1 MTATPIESFPITTVA
16 ERIDRHLGRVYR
28 SADDAQLER
37 VRDRILATFGLDGAL
52 TFTPR
57 TALPGE
63 SEVLLITYGDSVVE
77 HDRIDGHLRSLAS
90 LVDGPLDDLI
100 ETVHILPF
108 FVSSSD
114 GGFSIVD
121 YRAIAEGLGDW
132 PDLQALAKSRGLMVD
147 LVCNHGSAQSDWF
160 ASFIA
165 DEAPFR
171 DWYTTADADADTTSV
186 VRPRTHDLLLPVETA
201 GGTRHAW
208 ATFSH
213 DQIDFDFSN
222 PDVLV
227 EFCSILHHYLH
238 EGGATRVRLDAI
250 AYLWKQLG
258 TTCVHLPE
266 THEIVKLFR
275 TLVDAMGNEAEGPGA
290 LLITETNV
298 PHDQNVAYFGDGD
311 EAQVIYNFTLAPLI
325 VWSVLAERGDA
336 LTGWLGR
343 LEALPAGCTFL
354 NFIASHDGIGL
365 RPIEDLVSPDELQ
378 VLLDRASA
386 TGGDW
391 SMYSAPGGP
400 RPYELNVSLADLL
413 SGTDGET
420 WHRFVAAHAVMLAVQ
435 GVPAFYIHSLFSTPG
450 DIETVARTEHK
461 RDINR
466 VQLERSVIDE
476 RISSGWRR
484 DVFAGL
490 GDLIRL
496 RRGQSAFAPEA
507 DQIVHVLHPGVVAI
521 ERRSSTQRLL
531 AIQNVT
537 GSEITLGVPDW
548 ASTHDLVSGTD
559 LGSGTD
565 LVRDRALVLAPWQTA
580 WLA

>member
-1 MTATPIESFPITTVA
+1 MPEPDPTRTVSG
-16 ERIDRHLGRVYR
+16 RVDRHLARIYG
-28 SADDAQLER
+28 SLDDDRLDR
-37 VRDRILATFGLDGAL
+37 VRDRILATFGLDGARSYE
-52 TFTPR
+52 PR
-57 TALPGE
+57 TALPTQ
-63 SEVLLITYGDSVVE
+63 SETLLITYGDSVVE
-77 HDRIDGHLRSLAS
+77 TGRGEGHLRSLAR

-121 YRAIAEGLGDW
+121 YRAIADGLGDW
-132 PDLQALAKSRGLMVD
+132 GDLRSLASHRGLMVD

-160 ASFIA
+160 ASFVA

-171 DWYTTADADADTTSV
+171 DWYMTAAADADTSSV
-186 VRPRTHDLLLPVETA
+186 VRPRTHPLLLGVDTPN
-201 GGTRHAW
+201 GTRHAW

-227 EFCSILHHYLH
+227 EFCSILHFYLH
-238 EGGATRVRLDAI
+238 EGAATRVRLDAI

-258 TTCVHLPE
+258 TSCVHLPQ
-266 THEIVKLFR
+266 THEVVKLFR
-275 TLVDAMGNEAEGPGA
+275 TLVDAMGNEADGPGA

-311 EAQVIYNFTLAPLI
+311 EAQIVYNFTLAPLL
-325 VWSVLAERGDA
+325 VWSVLAERGEA

-343 LEALPAGCTFL
+343 LAPLPDGCTFL

-365 RPIEDLVSPDELQ
+365 RPIEDLVAGDELQ
-378 VLLDRASA
+378 ILLDRATE
-386 TGGDW
+386 TGGAW
-391 SMYSAPGGP
+391 SNYSAPGGP

-413 SGTDGET
+413 SGTDGAT
-420 WHRFVAAHAVMLAVQ
+420 WKRFVAAHAVMLAVQ

-450 DIETVARTEHK
+450 DVEAVARTDHK

-466 VQLERSVIDE
+466 VRLERSVIDE
-476 RISSGWRR
+476 RISSGWRHE
-484 DVFAGL
+484 VFEAL
-490 GDLIRL
+490 AELIRV
-496 RRGQSAFAPEA
+496 RREQPAFAPAA
-507 DQIVHVLHPGVVAI
+507 DQIVHVLHDGIVAI
-521 ERRSSTQRLL
+521 ERRSETQRLL
-531 AIQNVT
+531 ALQNMT
-537 GSEITLGVPDW
+537 SSEIHVPVPEW
-548 ASTHDLVSGTD
+548 ASSHDLLTD
-559 LGSGTD
+559 ANLATNSTIT
-565 LVRDRALVLAPWQTA
+565 LAPWQTA